1 MPESLN
7 VDPGGLRRAASHS
20 DDLSR
25 ELSGVSDAGSAGGSQ
40 PTAAAVQ
47 SVHALVNSVRA
58 DQAAFLSGR
67 SGTLRAGANGYE
79 NTDDGSAQKFTGT
92 M

>member
-7 VDPGGLRRAASHS
+7 VSPDALRRAASHS

-25 ELSGVSDAGSAGGSQ
+25 ELSGLGEEGSAGGSQ
-40 PTAAAVQ
+40 PTAAAVRA
-47 SVHALVNSVRA
+47 VHALVTSVRA

-67 SGTLRAGANGYE
+67 AGTLTTGANGYE

>member
-20 DDLSR
+20 DDLASS
-25 ELSGVSDAGSAGGSQ
+25 LSVPTIAGSGGGSQ
-40 PTAAAVQ
+40 PTAGAVQ
-47 SVHALVNSVRA
+47 SVHALVNRVRA

-67 SGTLRAGANGYE
+67 AGTLTSGANGYE

>member
-7 VDPGGLRRAASHS
+7 VSPDALRRAAGAS
-20 DDLSR
+20 DDLASS
-25 ELSGVSDAGSAGGSQ
+25 LSSVGDAGSAGGSQ

-47 SVHALVNSVRA
+47 AVHALIAGVRA

-67 SGTLRAGANGYE
+67 AGTLTSGAGGYE

>member
-25 ELSGVSDAGSAGGSQ
+25 ELSCVGDAGSAGGSQ
-40 PTAAAVQ
+40 PTAGAVQ
-47 SVHALVNSVRA
+47 SVHALVASVRA

-67 SGTLRAGANGYE
+67 AGTLTSGANGYE
-79 NTDDGSAQKFTGT
+79 NTDSGSAKTFGET

>member
-1 MPESLN
+1 MPESLD
-7 VDPGGLRRAASHS
+7 VSPDGLRRAAGRS

-25 ELSGVSDAGSAGGSQ
+25 ELSGLGEGGSAGGSQ
-40 PTAAAVQ
+40 PTAAALRA
-47 SVHALVNSVRA
+47 VHALVTSVRA
-58 DQAAFLSGR
+58 DQAAFLSCR
-67 SGTLRAGANGYE
+67 AGTLTAGANGYE

>member
-20 DDLSR
+20 DDLASS
-25 ELSGVSDAGSAGGSQ
+25 LYGSTHAGSAGGSQ
-40 PTAAAVQ
+40 PTAAAVRA
-47 SVHALVNSVRA
+47 VHALLSSVRA

-67 SGTLRAGANGYE
+67 AGTLTSGANGYE
-79 NTDDGSAQKFTGT
+79 NTDSGSAKTFGET